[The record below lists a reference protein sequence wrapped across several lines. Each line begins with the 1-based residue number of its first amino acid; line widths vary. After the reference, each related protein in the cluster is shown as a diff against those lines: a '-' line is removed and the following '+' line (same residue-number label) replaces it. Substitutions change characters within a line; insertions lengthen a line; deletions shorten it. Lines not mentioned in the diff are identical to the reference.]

1 MIVPD
6 ELYYSDTHEWV
17 KKVDN
22 IVIMGITDY
31 AQSELTDV
39 VYIELPVIGR
49 VYKKKEIIATI
60 ESVKASSDIYVPLS
74 GKVIEVN
81 EHLNTNSELINSSPY
96 ENGWIAKIETDNP
109 EEINTLLSPEQY
121 RSLLQSKGVKN

>member
-39 VYIELPVIGR
+39 VYVELPVIGR